1 MNVGVRELK
10 AHLSQYLGRVRAGE
24 LVVVTDRGKPV
35 ARIEP
40 IDGDAL
46 PERLRTLVA
55 EGRAVYRGRLARLP
69 EPVDWAPGEKD
80 STAYV
85 RDQRR

>member
-10 AHLSQYLGRVRAGE
+10 AHLSRYLDRVRAGE
-24 LVVVTDRGKPV
+24 PVVVTDRGKPV

-40 IDGDAL
+40 IADVGL
-46 PERLRTLVA
+46 PERLRTLIA
-55 EGRAVYRGRLARLP
+55 EGRAVYRDRLDRLP
-69 EPVDWAPGEKD
+69 EAVDWAPGEKD
-80 STAYV
+80 TTAYV

>member
-1 MNVGVRELK
+1 MSVGVRELK
-10 AHLSQYLGRVRAGE
+10 AHLSQYLDRVRAGE
-24 LVVVTDRGKPV
+24 TVVVTDRGKPV

-40 IDGDAL
+40 IAGDAL
-46 PERLRTLVA
+46 PARLRQLIS
-55 EGRAVYRGRLARLP
+55 EGRAVYRGRMNRLP
-69 EPVDWAPGEKD
+69 EPLEWAHGEKD